1 MRVCARVRQELNVR
15 VLTTTSDKRR
25 YGVRLRAEPDHRVLG
40 ARLKGAFKGVV
51 AAIRQLTDDQLA
63 GFQQTGALTV
73 EGHALA
79 PDDLRLMYV
88 FDGAADGAPSRYEA
102 YSENE
107 VGGGGGKEAG
117 RGGLGRGREGW
128 WRGQGWWEG
137 AGWRGAV
144 EEARGACSES
154 DSKMSTCESEN
165 QVHTL
170 RMSGVLPR
178 MLSSYV
184 DCDSDPRV
192 AGRHP
197 GPADG

>member
-1 MRVCARVRQELNVR
+1 MRADVKHACVRARRVRQELNVR

-63 GFQQTGALTV
+63 GFQQTSALTV

-107 VGGGGGKEAG
+107 VGGGGGGRRREGEGWGGEG
-117 RGGLGRGREGW
+117 RGGGGGGGGGRGR
-128 WRGQGWWEG
+128 
-137 AGWRGAV
+137 AGGVRWKKNEVPTLSRT
-144 EEARGACSES
+144 AR
-154 DSKMSTCESEN
+154 
-165 QVHTL
+165 
-170 RMSGVLPR
+170 
-178 MLSSYV
+178 
-184 DCDSDPRV
+184 
-192 AGRHP
+192 
-197 GPADG
+197 